1 MAIQD
6 HSTITT
12 SSTSSARRPQDHAL
26 IGQAAKI
33 PAAAPEQTI
42 SISPVILPAP
52 NRIIDLHMRITAP
65 STTGNSPGPL
75 PLILLSHGHGPSNH
89 LSSLHGYGPLADFWA
104 ARGFIVV
111 QPTHLSSK
119 SLSLDPSVAGAPL
132 FWRSRVDDMKLI
144 LDHLALIE
152 ELAPMLKGRVDH
164 TRIAVA
170 GHSMGSHTAA
180 MLLGMRLTDPADG
193 RVVDLFDPRIQAG
206 VLLTPIGNG
215 GEALSPAAAERY
227 AFLRDSSFAEMR
239 TPALVAVGDAD
250 ASPHLTVRGPE
261 WHADAYVHG
270 PAPKSLLTVAAATH
284 GLGGIAGYD
293 ARETTDESVERVGVV
308 QRVTWA
314 YLRARLCGD
323 EEAWREAVRVVGGEL
338 EGLARVESK

>member
-1 MAIQD
+1 M
-6 HSTITT
+6 
-12 SSTSSARRPQDHAL
+12 QDHAL

-33 PAAAPEQTI
+33 AVPAPEQTI

-65 STTGNSPGPL
+65 TTGDTPL
-75 PLILLSHGHGPSNH
+75 PIILLSHGHGHSNH
-89 LSSLHGYGPLADFWA
+89 LSSLNGYGPLAHFWA
-104 ARGFIVV
+104 ARGFIVL

-119 SLSLDPSVAGAPL
+119 SLSLDTSVEGAPL
-132 FWRSRVDDMKLI
+132 FWRSRVGDMKLI

-152 ELAPMLKGRVDH
+152 DLVPLLKGRLDH

-180 MLLGMRLTDPADG
+180 MLLGMQLTDPANDST
-193 RVVDLFDPRIQAG
+193 VDLFDPRIKAG
-206 VLLTPIGNG
+206 ILLTPIGNG
-215 GEALSPAAAERY
+215 GDALSPQAYEMY
-227 AFLRDSSFAEMR
+227 PFLRQPDFATMR
-239 TPALVAVGDAD
+239 TPALVAVGDVD

-261 WHADAYVHG
+261 WHADAYVHS
-270 PAPKSLLTVAAATH
+270 PAPKSLLTIAGATH

-293 ARETTDESVERVGVV
+293 AKETTDESVELVGVV

-323 EEAWREAVRVVGGEL
+323 EEVWEEAVRAVGGEL
-338 EGLARVESK
+338 RGLARVESK